1 MGVAFGSEEMVKNG
15 RRDSY
20 PFAIMP
26 LADRNLDEVVKK
38 RSSPSSF
45 DFLKYWMSPE
55 SMNSAIGNDD
65 AITKASDVF
74 QLAALFWFAATKRH
88 PTGIVKA
95 NDWCGPLEIF
105 KVLVS
110 RFHMIHNLGQKTG
123 ANLTRESRWLFFDD
137 SRTNQMLP
145 CLWYNFPRG
154 IKMQSEEIKRLVAKS
169 ENAVVE
175 FKLARGGVPAD
186 FWPSYS
192 AFANTDGGV
201 IILGVRENDG
211 KREIEGLQVK
221 EKIAV
226 SDDEQGI
233 YEQLLKGND
242 K

>member
-74 QLAALFWFAATKRH
+74 QLAALFWFAATKLH

-123 ANLTRESRWLFFDD
+123 AISRANLGGSFLTIAERTKCYLVYGIISQEASRC
-137 SRTNQMLP
+137 RV
-145 CLWYNFPRG
+145 
-154 IKMQSEEIKRLVAKS
+154 KR
-169 ENAVVE
+169 
-175 FKLARGGVPAD
+175 
-186 FWPSYS
+186 
-192 AFANTDGGV
+192 
-201 IILGVRENDG
+201 
-211 KREIEGLQVK
+211 
-221 EKIAV
+221 
-226 SDDEQGI
+226 
-233 YEQLLKGND
+233 
-242 K
+242 